1 MSRVS
6 IKGQESSVTV
16 GKIVCIGRNFAEH
29 ARELGNA
36 VPDSPI
42 LFMKPA
48 SCIVPDGGTVVI
60 PDYTNE
66 CHHEVELAVLI
77 GTRGAKIPA
86 EQALEH
92 VAGYAVAID
101 LTLRDVQ
108 NTLKEKGH
116 PWEMAKAFATSC
128 PLSDFVTAEAVPD
141 IGNLSLKLAV
151 NGELRQNGTSADM
164 MRSVAEVIAVM
175 SDYFPLEA
183 GDILLTGTPAGV
195 SQVVSG
201 DRMEATIPGVG
212 TLSVTVQ

>member
-1 MSRVS
+1 MPSVT
-6 IKGQESSVTV
+6 IKSQQATITV

-48 SCIVPDGGTVVI
+48 GCIVPDGGTVVI
-60 PDYTNE
+60 PDYARE

-77 GTRGAKIPA
+77 GKAGTKIPA

-108 NTLKEKGH
+108 GRLKEKGH

-128 PLSDFVTAEAVPD
+128 PLSDFVAADTVD
-141 IGNLSLKLAV
+141 DLDNLSLRLSV
-151 NGELRQNGTSADM
+151 NDELRQDGTSADM

-175 SDYFPLEA
+175 SDYFTLEP

-201 DRMEATIPGVG
+201 DRMEATISGVG

>member
-1 MSRVS
+1 MPSVTV
-6 IKGQESSVTV
+6 KQYKAPVTV
-16 GKIVCIGRNFAEH
+16 GKIVCIGRNFAAH
-29 ARELGNA
+29 AKELGNA

-48 SCIVPDGGTVVI
+48 SCIVPDGGTVII
-60 PDYTNE
+60 PDYARE

-77 GTRGAKIPA
+77 GTPGQKIPA
-86 EQALEH
+86 EQALNH

-108 NTLKEKGH
+108 STLKEKGH

-128 PLSDFVTAEAVPD
+128 PLSDFVAVD
-141 IGNLSLKLAV
+141 TVADTSNLQLKLSV

-195 SQVVSG
+195 GPVTSG
-201 DRMEATIPGVG
+201 DRMDAAISGIG
-212 TLSVTVQ
+212 TLSVQVQ

>member
-1 MSRVS
+1 MP
-6 IKGQESSVTV
+6 SVTIKQQSTPVAV
-16 GKIVCIGRNFAEH
+16 GKIVCIGRNFAAH

-48 SCIVPDGGTVVI
+48 SCIVPDNGTVVI
-60 PDYTNE
+60 PDYARE

-77 GTRGAKIPA
+77 GKAGAKIPA

-108 NTLKEKGH
+108 SKLKEKGH
-116 PWEMAKAFATSC
+116 PWEMAKAFDTSC
-128 PLSDFVTAEAVPD
+128 PLSDFVAADTVD
-141 IGNLSLKLAV
+141 DLDNLSLRLSV
-151 NGELRQNGTSADM
+151 NGELRQDGTSADM

-175 SDYFPLEA
+175 SDYFTLEP

-201 DRMEATIPGVG
+201 DRMEATISGVG